1 VLPPVTKPPVVPL
14 ALDEFGKTAA
24 AQPCFTMNWPSSRA
38 SLYAAFGTR
47 KPAAKLASIPSI
59 AWMSC
64 RAVCSTKRQ
73 RRAAANSSRLTTDG
87 LFGEAKR
94 DAAGDVA
101 VVVHGWGI
109 WYFCLAKERPDSPF
123 HNNATYA
130 GDSGVLRCPV
140 EPQD

>member
-1 VLPPVTKPPVVPL
+1 IGKWRPAAEVLPPVTKPPVVPL

-94 DAAGDVA
+94 HAGKRCRGGSPRLGHLVLLPGEGAAR
-101 VVVHGWGI
+101 
-109 WYFCLAKERPDSPF
+109 LAF
-123 HNNATYA
+123 
-130 GDSGVLRCPV
+130 
-140 EPQD
+140 PQQRDL